1 MKHLLLSTLM
11 ILCAAAQSQNVQRVH
26 QSNGTI
32 LQLPM
37 STIDSITYSTNAQS
51 QTIMSIYQSNGSVIQ
66 LPAGTIDSVTY
77 LTINPGNLASLTTL
91 SIGNITASSA
101 VSGGSISAD
110 GGSPVTHRGVCWA
123 TTQNP
128 TTANNVAVAGSG
140 IGTFTVNLSGLAPN
154 TTYYIRAYAINTK
167 GTAYGNQ
174 LSFTTSASSGGGGTG
189 SQFNN
194 NLTYGTVTDI
204 DGNIYKTIQIGSQIW
219 MAENLR
225 VTKYRDG
232 VSIPNI
238 TDNVQWQNN
247 TTGAWSYYNQN
258 AINNLTYGKLY
269 NWHAV
274 KSSRNIC
281 PAGWH
286 MPKDEEWTIL
296 ETTLGSNSVAG
307 GKMKSTGTNF
317 WTNPNADATN
327 SSGFSAL
334 PAGSRSNTGE
344 FQNAREYGLWWSVTD
359 FTAGGW
365 MRFAEFTGGNL
376 YRDQFN
382 KNYGLS
388 VRCVF
393 GDIATATT
401 NSVTDITPTSAI
413 GGGNITDD
421 GGATITARGVVW
433 STSPNPT
440 IFLPTKT
447 NDGTGSGSFTST
459 IEGLIPNT
467 TYYLRAYATN
477 IVGTTYGNQ
486 VVFITDNIPSISTN
500 SVTDITDTSAIS
512 GGNIISDGGDP
523 VTSRGVVWSTNP
535 NPTID
540 LDTKTNDGSGVGSFI
555 SNISGLTTNTTYY
568 VRAYATNSVGTAYG
582 NQVAFITDKIP
593 TISTSDILN
602 ILATTA
608 TVGGNITSDGGDP
621 VTARGVVWSTSA
633 NPTIDLTTKTNN
645 GTGTGFF
652 TSNITG
658 LNQGTLYY
666 VRAYAT
672 NSVGTAY
679 GNELSFTTDNIPV
692 LTTSTTSSITS
703 SSAVS
708 GGNITSDGGDPV
720 TASGVIW
727 STSPN
732 PTIDLTTKTINGS
745 GTGNFSSTITGLLPA
760 TVYYVRTY
768 ATNSVGTAYGNEV
781 TFTTLAILASLT
793 TNQIDAISPSSANGG
808 GNITSDGGAS
818 VSLRGIVW
826 STSPNPTI
834 SLQTKTTDG
843 SGIGSFTSAIVGLA
857 SNTLYYIRAYATNS
871 IGTAYGNQVTFT
883 TDNIPTLTT
892 FEASNILGTSA
903 ISGGNIMNDG
913 GDPVTERGVVWGT
926 SPNPTISLQT
936 KTTDGSSTGS
946 FTSAITDLTSNT
958 LYYVRAYAINSAGIA
973 YGNQITFT
981 TDNIPTLTTTAASS
995 ILGTSAVSGGN
1006 IISDGGDPVI
1016 ARGVVWS
1023 TSPNPT
1029 IDLTTKTN
1037 NGIGVGSFI
1046 SNITGLN
1053 QGITYYVRA
1062 YAINSVGTAYG
1073 NQVTFNYGSIFNPDL
1088 TYGTMSDIDGN
1099 TYKTIQIGTQV
1110 WMAENLRTTKYR
1122 DETPILNITDSTQW
1136 PKNTSGAWCY
1146 YNNDVNNNIPYG
1158 KLYNWYA
1165 VANTNQLC
1173 PTGWHVPTDAEWTTL
1188 TNFLGGES
1196 VAGSKM
1202 KSTGNEYW
1210 VSPNTDASNSSGFS
1224 GLPGGMRLGGSSSV
1238 RIGELGMWWSITGNW
1253 SRILSNGGGEIV
1265 RFNSLPMIG
1274 TSVRC
1279 VRD

>member
-66 LPAGTIDSVTY
+66 LPASTIDSVTY

-91 SIGNITASSA
+91 SIGNITATSA

-219 MAENLR
+219 IAENLR

-401 NSVTDITPTSAI
+401 NSVTDITPTSAV

-447 NDGTGSGSFTST
+447 NDGTGSGSFTSI
-459 IEGLIPNT
+459 IEGLWPNT
-467 TYYLRAYATN
+467 TYYVRVYATN
-477 IVGTTYGNQ
+477 IVGTTYGSQ

-523 VTSRGVVWSTNP
+523 VTARGVVWSTNP

-540 LDTKTNDGSGVGSFI
+540 LDTKTNDGSGNGAYT
-555 SNISGLTTNTTYY
+555 SNISGLILNTTYY
-568 VRAYATNSVGTAYG
+568 VRAYATNNA
-582 NQVAFITDKIP
+582 
-593 TISTSDILN
+593 
-602 ILATTA
+602 
-608 TVGGNITSDGGDP
+608 
-621 VTARGVVWSTSA
+621 
-633 NPTIDLTTKTNN
+633 
-645 GTGTGFF
+645 
-652 TSNITG
+652 
-658 LNQGTLYY
+658 
-666 VRAYAT
+666 
-672 NSVGTAY
+672 GTAY
-679 GNELSFTTDNIPV
+679 GNEITFTADNIPTIV
-692 LTTSTTSSITS
+692 TTAVSNILET
-703 SSAVS
+703 SAVS
-708 GGNITSDGGDPV
+708 GGNIT
-720 TASGVIW
+720 
-727 STSPN
+727 
-732 PTIDLTTKTINGS
+732 
-745 GTGNFSSTITGLLPA
+745 
-760 TVYYVRTY
+760 Y
-768 ATNSVGTAYGNEV
+768 
-781 TFTTLAILASLT
+781 
-793 TNQIDAISPSSANGG
+793 
-808 GNITSDGGAS
+808 
-818 VSLRGIVW
+818 
-826 STSPNPTI
+826 
-834 SLQTKTTDG
+834 
-843 SGIGSFTSAIVGLA
+843 
-857 SNTLYYIRAYATNS
+857 
-871 IGTAYGNQVTFT
+871 
-883 TDNIPTLTT
+883 
-892 FEASNILGTSA
+892 
-903 ISGGNIMNDG
+903 
-913 GDPVTERGVVWGT
+913 
-926 SPNPTISLQT
+926 
-936 KTTDGSSTGS
+936 
-946 FTSAITDLTSNT
+946 
-958 LYYVRAYAINSAGIA
+958 
-973 YGNQITFT
+973 
-981 TDNIPTLTTTAASS
+981 
-995 ILGTSAVSGGN
+995 
-1006 IISDGGDPVI
+1006 DGGDPVI

-1029 IDLTTKTN
+1029 IDLDTKTN
-1037 NGIGVGSFI
+1037 DGDGRGTYS
-1046 SNITGLN
+1046 SNISGLTAN
-1053 QGITYYVRA
+1053 TVYYVSA
-1062 YAINSVGTAYG
+1062 YATNSVGTAYG
-1073 NQVTFNYGSIFNPDL
+1073 EHVTFIIGSQFNPNL
-1088 TYGTMSDIDGN
+1088 TYGTMSDNDGN
-1099 TYKTIQIGTQV
+1099 TYKTIQIGTQE

-1122 DETPILNITDSTQW
+1122 DGTNIPVVTDNTQW
-1136 PKNTSGAWCY
+1136 ANNYNTGATAPMMCW
-1146 YNNDVNNNIPYG
+1146 YNNDQARNTAKKFG
-1158 KLYNWYA
+1158 ALYNWYA
-1165 VANTNQLC
+1165 INPATNSNKNVC
-1173 PTGWHVPTDAEWTTL
+1173 PTGWHVPTEAELNKLEKFLDPNADTTCQECNQSL
-1188 TNFLGGES
+1188 I
-1196 VAGSKM
+1196 AGSMM
-1202 KSTGNEYW
+1202 KSTGTQYW
-1210 VSPNTDASNSSGFS
+1210 LSPNNDATNSSGWS
-1224 GLPGGMRLGGSSSV
+1224 GLPGGYRSRTGTFYHVGFY
-1238 RIGELGMWWSITGNW
+1238 GFWWSSTELDTFSARDRYLSHW
-1253 SRILSNGGGEIV
+1253 SS
-1265 RFNSLPMIG
+1265 FLPRTYG
-1274 TSVRC
+1274 YVKADGFSVRC
-1279 VRD
+1279 LRD